1 MSALD
6 LVKLRNQLIEHE
18 GLRLHPY
25 RCTAGKLTIGCG
37 RNLEDCGISRDEA
50 MLLLTNDIREAAD
63 DVVNIIGMGVWD
75 RLTDA
80 RKRVLVDMRFNLG
93 PGGFRGFKRMIQA
106 VRDQQWE
113 DAAKEMLASKWS
125 KQVASRA
132 DRLAVMM
139 REG

>member
-1 MSALD
+1 MAPMD
-6 LVKLRNQLIEHE
+6 LEKLREQLIRHE
-18 GLRLHPY
+18 GLRLRPY
-25 RCTAGKLTIGCG
+25 RCPAGKLTIGVG

-80 RKRVLVDMRFNLG
+80 RQRVLVDMRFNLG

-106 VRDQQWE
+106 VRDQRWE
-113 DAAKEMLASKWS
+113 DAANEMIDSNWAR
-125 KQVASRA
+125 QVTSRA
-132 DRLAVMM
+132 NRLAAMM

>member
-1 MSALD
+1 MD
-6 LVKLRNQLIEHE
+6 LIELKDQLIQHE

-25 RCTAGKLTIGCG
+25 RCPAGKLTIGCG
-37 RNLEDCGISRDEA
+37 RNLEDRGISRDEA

-80 RKRVLVDMRFNLG
+80 RQRVLVDMRFNLG

-106 VRDQQWE
+106 VRDQRWE
-113 DAAKEMLASKWS
+113 DAANEMIDSNWAR
-125 KQVASRA
+125 QVTSRA
-132 DRLAVMM
+132 NRLAAMM

>member
-1 MSALD
+1 MD
-6 LVKLRNQLIEHE
+6 LEKLREQLIRHE
-18 GLRLHPY
+18 GLRLRPY
-25 RCTAGKLTIGCG
+25 RCPAGKLTIGVG

-80 RKRVLVDMRFNLG
+80 RQRVLVDMRFNLG

-106 VRDQQWE
+106 VRDQRWE
-113 DAAKEMLASKWS
+113 DAANEMIDSNWAR
-125 KQVASRA
+125 QVTSRA
-132 DRLAVMM
+132 NRLAAMM